1 MARKETTK
9 RTAQETLNTFAA
21 EIDRQQELVYG
32 AALFFECLTVL
43 HDGQPAVIETYRKQY
58 RNIIS
63 MGSAAVDRA
72 NVLLEAARTDHSRCN
87 EVAAFSFS
95 PFSEHP
101 APAEMLR
108 RAETLI
114 ATYRQIFPERSL
126 SKEFAHGE
134 LLQLIDAASDAL
146 AGEGQDADVRCQ

>member
-1 MARKETTK
+1 MAREKTTK
-9 RTAQETLNTFAA
+9 RTAQETLNAFAA
-21 EIDRQQELVYG
+21 EIGRQQDLVYG

-63 MGSAAVDRA
+63 MGNATVDRA
-72 NVLLEAARTDHSRCN
+72 NALLEAARSDNSRCN
-87 EVAAFSFS
+87 EVDAFSFT

-101 APAEMLR
+101 APAEMVR

-114 ATYRQIFPERSL
+114 ATYRQIFPERPL
-126 SKEFAHGE
+126 AEEFTHGE

-146 AGEGQDADVRCQ
+146 AAS

>member
-1 MARKETTK
+1 MAREETTK
-9 RTAQETLNTFAA
+9 RTAQESLNAFTA
-21 EIDRQQELVYG
+21 EIGRQQDLVYG

-63 MGSAAVDRA
+63 MGNATVDRA
-72 NVLLEAARTDHSRCN
+72 NALLEAARADNSRCN
-87 EVAAFSFS
+87 EVDAFTFT

-101 APAEMLR
+101 APTEMVR

-114 ATYRQIFPERSL
+114 SAYRQIFLERPL
-126 SKEFAHGE
+126 SEEFTHGE
-134 LLQLIDAASDAL
+134 LLQLVDAASDAL
-146 AGEGQDADVRCQ
+146 AAE